1 MDIYDLEIRKL
12 SYGDLVQLTPT
23 FGSEFNRTHRDDLI
37 DQDLQRISFHNPS
50 QTSLHAELR
59 KLPRRS
65 LPLDL

>member
-1 MDIYDLEIRKL
+1 MGIYDLEIRKL
-12 SYGDLVQLTPT
+12 SYRDLDPLTLT

-37 DQDLQRISFHNPS
+37 DQDLEPISFHNPS

-59 KLPRRS
+59 KLSRRS